1 MQNNFVDVEKR
12 VKRYWYEDGIAELAI
27 GGMFILLGLYFGIQG
42 YFGEGSTL
50 GVILQVSMVF
60 VMIVGILGSNW
71 AVRILKAR
79 LTYPRTGY
87 VEYKVRDREA
97 SQRRYI
103 VVAVGLIVAV
113 ASIVL
118 INFIR
123 GLDSMVL
130 ATGILVGVVCIALRG
145 KSSGVTRFYYLGA
158 FSLLLGIGLSLDH
171 LSQTYNLGLFYG
183 LLGVALVASGG
194 LTLQRY
200 LVENPMPT
208 DLENDNE

>member
-1 MQNNFVDVEKR
+1 
-12 VKRYWYEDGIAELAI
+12 
-27 GGMFILLGLYFGIQG
+27 
-42 YFGEGSTL
+42 
-50 GVILQVSMVF
+50 
-60 VMIVGILGSNW
+60 
-71 AVRILKAR
+71 
-79 LTYPRTGY
+79 
-87 VEYKVRDREA
+87 
-97 SQRRYI
+97 
-103 VVAVGLIVAV
+103 VGLIVAV

-130 ATGILVGVVCIALRG
+130 ATGILVGAVFIALRG

-158 FSLLLGIGLSLDH
+158 FSLLLGIGLSLDG
-171 LSQTYNLGLFYG
+171 LSQTNNLGLFYG
-183 LLGVALVASGG
+183 LLGVALMVSGG